1 MYERRL
7 IGMENDRSRP
17 SPGAFVEFTKSNNP
31 VLVGKRIIAFLSSE
45 RTRADLG
52 DISTDT
58 INNWSKP

>member
-1 MYERRL
+1 MIEADHL
-7 IGMENDRSRP
+7 LTLLWNLQ
-17 SPGAFVEFTKSNNP
+17 KSNNP
-31 VLVGKRIIAFLSSE
+31 VLVGKRIIALLSSE